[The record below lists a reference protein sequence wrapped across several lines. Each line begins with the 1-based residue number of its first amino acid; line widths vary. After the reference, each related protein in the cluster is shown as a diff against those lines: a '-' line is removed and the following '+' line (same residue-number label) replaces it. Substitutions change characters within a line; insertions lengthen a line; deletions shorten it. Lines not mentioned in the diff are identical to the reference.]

1 MGTAAP
7 SRTSTRVIIT
17 FIAALSLLASQL
29 AIFAAQPAN
38 ADHAVSPA
46 GPLVAA
52 MLVSG
57 NPSCAALGYTY
68 EFKVDEEPTSGKT
81 YTASDNVVVEVGGS
95 LGFEV
100 TMTTTDTAA
109 GQVLSFSANL
119 PVWAVI
125 VKGGPNANVYD
136 YAATS
141 LTDVTADA
149 NLHAPEQPVGSGTYA
164 GLSHVS
170 FCFDDPPEEP
180 QDPAIE
186 LVKRAVDAEGDDIT
200 AALAPGDSFTYELTV
215 SSTGDVPATNVVVED
230 TVPAVLDIDAGSLV
244 PDEDCSF
251 SGNELTCDLGEI
263 ADGSSVTIT
272 FDVTVPTDIAADD
285 CTEITNDAT
294 VTADGELSD
303 DDTVSVTIDCPPP
316 PPPPTFDPSISLVKT
331 ATGANVPTVIDEE
344 SGNLTLQFAEDVE
357 SGEVTY
363 SYLVTNTGDEALTDL
378 TLIDDVIDPDGTA
391 GLTAAFRAAVEAS
404 YGGPILP
411 VDGQVTVEAFYTT
424 TAADLE
430 ALTVINVA
438 VVAGVGEQSE
448 EEVDATDTET
458 IDIVQIG
465 DAIVTTPDPA
475 IDLVKVALIEPNE
488 AGEKVVSVGDD
499 GTAEVTYRY
508 TITNTGGSVL
518 SDLTLVDDVI
528 GDLSELIEVDS
539 LEPDASTTVE
549 VTYTTTAADLDA
561 GQVVN
566 VAVTTG
572 TDPEGTVVD
581 ADDDETVVVV
591 QVLGVVVVTQPD
603 PPASLP
609 ETGADAS
616 LLTGLGLLLSALGCA
631 VLAFTP
637 GRHRQAG

>member
-1 MGTAAP
+1 MGTAALP
-7 SRTSTRVIIT
+7 RTSTRVIIT
-17 FIAALSLLASQL
+17 FIAALSLLVSQL

-52 MLVSG
+52 ELVPG
-57 NPSCAALGYTY
+57 NPSCAALGWSY

-81 YTASDNVVVEVGGS
+81 YTGSDNVVVEVGGS

-100 TMTTTDTAA
+100 TMTTSTTAA
-109 GQVLSFSANL
+109 GQVLAFTANQ

-125 VKGGPNANVYD
+125 VKGGPNANLYD
-136 YAATS
+136 YAGNG

-149 NLHAPEQPVGSGTYA
+149 NLHAPEQPLGSGTYA

-170 FCFDDPPEEP
+170 FCFDDPPQEP

-186 LVKRAVDAEGDDIT
+186 LEKRAVDAEGEDI
-200 AALAPGDSFTYELTV
+200 ADALAPGDRFTYELTV
-215 SSTGDVPATNVVVED
+215 SSTGDVPATNVVVKD
-230 TVPAVLDIDAGSLV
+230 TVPAVLEVDADSLV
-244 PDEDCSF
+244 PDADCSF
-251 SGNELTCDLGEI
+251 DGNDLTCDLGEI
-263 ADGSSVTIT
+263 ANGSSVTIS

-285 CTEITNDAT
+285 CAEITNDAT
-294 VTADGELSD
+294 VTADGDLSD
-303 DDTVSVTIDCPPP
+303 GDTVSVTIDCPPP

-331 ATGANVPTVIDEE
+331 ATGANVPTVIDED
-344 SGNLTLQFAEDVE
+344 SGNLTLQFAEDVV
-357 SGEVTY
+357 SAEVTY
-363 SYLVTNTGDEALTDL
+363 SYLITNTGDEALTDL
-378 TLIDDVIDPDGTA
+378 TLIDDLIDPDGTA
-391 GLTAAFRAAVEAS
+391 GLTAAFRGAVELA
-404 YGGPILP
+404 YGAPILP
-411 VDGQVTVEAFYTT
+411 VDGKVTVEAVYTT

-430 ALTVINVA
+430 ALTVTNVA
-438 VVAGVGEQSE
+438 VVAGVGEESE
-448 EEVDATDTET
+448 EEVDATDEET
-458 IDIVQIG
+458 VDIVQIG

-475 IDLVKVALIEPNE
+475 IDLVKVALIEPNAE
-488 AGEKVVSVGDD
+488 GEKVVSVGDD

-518 SDLTLVDDVI
+518 TDLKLVDDVI
-528 GDLSELIEVDS
+528 GDLSDLIEVDS
-539 LEPDASTTVE
+539 LEPGASTIVE
-549 VTYTTTAADLDA
+549 VVYTTTAEDLDA

-566 VAVTTG
+566 VATTTG
-572 TDPEGTVVD
+572 TDPDGTVVD

-591 QVLGVVVVTQPD
+591 QVLGVVVVT
-603 PPASLP
+603 PPEAPGSLP